1 MKYYSGKGDDGKTNI
16 AGWRIEKD
24 DGVVEVIGNLDEL
37 NAFIGYA
44 LSKIQYEDVKTAM
57 REIERKIYII
67 SAYASGYSELVKRVK
82 VEINRKDVD
91 ELEKEIDSFAGET
104 KDITRFLYP
113 NGSEAASIINICRTM
128 ARKAERSAIRCK
140 LKNADVLAYLNRL
153 SSLLFVLSR
162 VVNKRDGFSEEFF

>member
-1 MKYYSGKGDDGKTNI
+1 MRYYSGKGDDGKTDI
-16 AGWRIEKD
+16 AGRRIEKD
-24 DGVVEVIGNLDEL
+24 NDIIDLIGSLDEL

-44 LSKIQYEDVKTAM
+44 VSRIKYKDIKTAIK
-57 REIERKIYII
+57 EAERKIYAI
-67 SAYASGYSELVKRVK
+67 SAYASGYSGLVKREK

-104 KDITRFLYP
+104 EDITRFLYP
-113 NGSEAASIINICRTM
+113 NGSEAGCIINICRTI
-128 ARKAERSAIRCK
+128 ARKAERSAIKCK
-140 LKNADVLAYLNRL
+140 LENKEVLAYLNRL

>member
-1 MKYYSGKGDDGKTNI
+1 MKYYSGRGDDGRTDI
-16 AGWRIEKD
+16 AGKRIEKD
-24 DGVVEVIGNLDEL
+24 DNIIELIGNLDEL

-44 LSKIQYEDVKTAM
+44 LSKIQYEDVKTAI
-57 REIERKIYII
+57 RKVERKIYEI
-67 SAYASGYSELVKRVK
+67 SAYASGYSKLVKREK
-82 VEINRKDVD
+82 TDIDKEDVD

-113 NGSEAASIINICRTM
+113 NGSEAACIINICRTIT
-128 ARKAERSAIRCK
+128 RKAERSAIKCNMENK
-140 LKNADVLAYLNRL
+140 EVIAYLNRL